1 MNKNFMQLLVQLFL
15 PIVSPLIL
23 EKEGLGKVG
32 RDAVGVEC
40 GQVRLEK
47 VLFCLN
53 TQPDSFK
60 ISENTASSSSF
71 SSGVIT
77 DLVRIYGDSHL
88 F

>member
-1 MNKNFMQLLVQLFL
+1 MNKNFTQLLLQLFL
-15 PIVSPLIL
+15 PIVSPPLIL

-40 GQVRLEK
+40 GQVS
-47 VLFCLN
+47 LN

-60 ISENTASSSSF
+60 ISKDAASSSSF
-71 SSGVIT
+71 SSGIIT